1 MSLEHRWFDP
11 AGVRELVG
19 AGESVYPQDLPQL
32 LDEARAVAAR
42 HREPEV
48 RAIR

>member
-11 AGVRELVG
+11 AGVRELVA

-32 LDEARAVAAR
+32 LDEARAVAPGIANPRSAR
-42 HREPEV
+42 SR
-48 RAIR
+48 